1 MLREIIR
8 AGGRIGAEGCF
19 DSNRC
24 RQARP
29 GTEALGTAAASALWE
44 RPSVRPRSNGGAL
57 GPAPPR
63 SERTLPNDGQRSVAG
78 SRSQRAPEP
87 PYLFYGRV
95 PYELGEERVVR
106 ALVRAGEHVVDVG
119 ANVGWYSTMLAEL
132 VGLNGRVYAFEPN
145 TDLVRSLTLTA
156 LEYPSLRV
164 IAAAVGEA

>member
-1 MLREIIR
+1 M
-8 AGGRIGAEGCF
+8 
-19 DSNRC
+19 
-24 RQARP
+24 
-29 GTEALGTAAASALWE
+29 
-44 RPSVRPRSNGGAL
+44 
-57 GPAPPR
+57 
-63 SERTLPNDGQRSVAG
+63 
-78 SRSQRAPEP
+78 
-87 PYLFYGRV
+87 
-95 PYELGEERVVR
+95 VR